1 MAGGG
6 GSIDNAKGGSGG
18 AGGGEDARRVGEIE
32 RLFAEFAPKFPKAPQ
47 MNAEQL
53 SKEMKASN
61 AKKKKLV
68 VVDVRT
74 KDEQD
79 VSMIKTALRK
89 EEFEARKAEFKD
101 HKVVAYCTIGYR
113 SGQYVEKLCGESF
126 DAYNLKGS
134 ILSWTHAGGELVSGT
149 SGGGGGGGG
158 GASTTKRVH
167 TFGKDWDLAS
177 TDCEGVFF
185 AKPAVTVVKNYIGGL
200 IPDALKPWK
209 WGGGK

>member
-1 MAGGG
+1 MAGG
-6 GSIDNAKGGSGG
+6 SDDDNTKGGG
-18 AGGGEDARRVGEIE
+18 AGGGEDEDARRQSEID

-47 MNAEQL
+47 MSAEQL
-53 SKEMKASN
+53 SKEMSRNASSKQMN
-61 AKKKKLV
+61 KLV

-79 VSMIKTALRK
+79 VSMITTALRK
-89 EEFEARKAEFKD
+89 EEFEVRKGEFKD

-134 ILSWTHAGGELVSGT
+134 ILAWTHAGGELVETVGAGA
-149 SGGGGGGGG
+149 GGI
-158 GASTTKRVH
+158 APALITNRVH

-177 TDCEGVFF
+177 TDCEAVFF
-185 AKPAVTVVKNYIGGL
+185 AKPAVTVVTNYIGGL

-209 WGGGK
+209 WGSK